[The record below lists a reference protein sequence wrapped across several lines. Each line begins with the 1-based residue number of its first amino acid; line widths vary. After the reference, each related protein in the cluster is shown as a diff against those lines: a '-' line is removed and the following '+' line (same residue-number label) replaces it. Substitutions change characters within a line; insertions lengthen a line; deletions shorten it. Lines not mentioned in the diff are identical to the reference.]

1 MCSETCERIFLDRF
15 VVASSLSTKLSI
27 PRRML
32 QIVALSLSLSLVL
45 ALSLVFIASLVEN
58 FLLYKDGAV
67 IMGVK

>member
-32 QIVALSLSLSLVL
+32 QIVALSLSLVL